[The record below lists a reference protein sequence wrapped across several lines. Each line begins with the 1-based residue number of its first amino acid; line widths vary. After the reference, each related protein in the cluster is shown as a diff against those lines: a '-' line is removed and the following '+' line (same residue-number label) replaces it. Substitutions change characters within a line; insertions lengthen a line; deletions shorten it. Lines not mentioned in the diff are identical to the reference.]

1 MRPLYARVLYP
12 LLLITLLARFLYPGT
27 LYLSFFTDDFFY
39 YLAVARNLVLHHAS
53 SFNLIQPTNGY
64 HPIWLLTL
72 TALYAIF
79 RDGTAFFVALTILI
93 WLLIVGTHR
102 ALLSFPFRSAAEE
115 SAARTST
122 FSPPLSSRSETERSA
137 VLTASSL
144 FTLLFLS
151 VVSRTGMEVSLALF
165 FLARFYRRV
174 AERPLEHQTLSQAAL
189 TGLLAS
195 AAILSRLD
203 IALIIG
209 VYLLLTPKSRKP
221 YAAFTLG
228 LTPVFL
234 YAASNELW
242 FHTLLP
248 ISAIAKNLKPLLPP
262 SPSTLISLLTPDLI
276 HILFVWPAL
285 LILITFAWR
294 TRLRTSRVALC
305 VFLHPIL
312 FYATLSSTSDW
323 PLWTWYL
330 YPLVPVAAI
339 LGPGFTTQWVP
350 YVSPLRG
357 GWLRSKLKTA
367 NSQLSADSSQL
378 KFLVVTIVITLSF
391 ARLNPVEVLI
401 YQRALALRD
410 FARTHPGIYAMG
422 DAAGTPAYLMNEPVL
437 QLEGLM
443 ADKPFLKRIRR
454 REPLTEV
461 LNQLHADYYVTN
473 AAQPSGDCYNVR
485 EPSKAGPA
493 SPVLAAHLCTPPI
506 FRLAAPA
513 SDLLIF
519 PAR

>member
-1 MRPLYARVLYP
+1 VRPLYTRILYAV
-12 LLLITLLARFLYPGT
+12 LLLTLLARFFYPGT

-39 YLAVARNLVLHHAS
+39 YLAVARNMFLHNSS
-53 SFNLIQPTNGY
+53 SFNLIQQTNGY
-64 HPIWLLTL
+64 HPLWLLTL

-79 RDGTAFFVALTILI
+79 RGSTAFFIALTVLI

-102 ALLSFPFRSAAEE
+102 TLAGIPCRSAQ
-115 SAARTST
+115 
-122 FSPPLSSRSETERSA
+122 ERPA
-137 VLTASSL
+137 VLTACSL
-144 FTLLFLS
+144 FTLLFLA
-151 VVSRTGMEVSLALF
+151 VVSRTGMEISLALF
-165 FLARFYRRV
+165 FLAHFYRRV
-174 AERPLEHQTLSQAAL
+174 AAQPLEDQTPSQAGI
-189 TGLLAS
+189 TGLIAA

-209 VYLLLTPKSRKP
+209 VYLLLTPKSLSRF
-221 YAAFTLG
+221 ATFTCG
-228 LTPVFL
+228 LAPVFIYL
-234 YAASNELW
+234 ASNELW

-248 ISAIAKNLKPLLPP
+248 ISGVAKNLKPLLPP
-262 SPSTLISLLTPDLI
+262 SASTLLSLLQPEFI

-285 LILITFAWR
+285 MILAAFAWR

-312 FYATLSSTSDW
+312 FYVTLSFTSDW

-339 LGPGFTTQWVP
+339 LGPELTTHWMP
-350 YVSPLRG
+350 HVSLLGRRLPRPE
-357 GWLRSKLKTA
+357 LKSGSSQHSA
-367 NSQLSADSSQL
+367 NSSQL
-378 KFLVVTIVITLSF
+378 IVLAVSILVTLSF

-401 YQRALALRD
+401 YHRALALHD

-422 DAAGTPAYLMNEPVL
+422 DAAGTPAYLMNQPVL

-443 ADKPFLKRIRR
+443 ADPSYLDRIRR
-454 REPLTEV
+454 REPLAEALT
-461 LNQLHADYYVTN
+461 QLHVDYYVTN
-473 AAQPSGDCYNVR
+473 AAQASGPCYEVR
-485 EPSKAGPA
+485 EPYKAGPA
-493 SPVLAAHLCTPPI
+493 SPKLAARLCTPPI

-519 PAR
+519 PTH